1 MAQRYLKYDIKAFV
15 DSNPNMR
22 WCPHPGCGQAVQKP
36 ASLTEAQN
44 ETEVVVAGAYGTAEA
59 VSEPKEIAAVVCCGD
74 NHYFCW

>member
-36 ASLTEAQN
+36 ASLTQAQN
-44 ETEVVVAGAYGTAEA
+44 EIEVAAGAYGTAEA

>member
-36 ASLTEAQN
+36 AALVEAEHKAQAPAAVFGAVQTTP
-44 ETEVVVAGAYGTAEA
+44 ESKEVA
-59 VSEPKEIAAVVCCGD
+59 IVVCCGD

>member
-36 ASLTEAQN
+36 AGLVEAQH
-44 ETEVVVAGAYGTAEA
+44 ETQVAGAYGGAEA
-59 VSEPKEIAAVVCCGD
+59 ASESKDVAVIVCCGD

>member
-44 ETEVVVAGAYGTAEA
+44 ETEVVAGVYGAAEA
-59 VSEPKEIAAVVCCGD
+59 GSEPKEIAAVVCCGD